1 MTNYS
6 DGYRPSTPHSGPY
19 PTGDPQ
25 KPDDVIDTEGALIWL
40 RWKRGESMDDIAP
53 SLGLSRS
60 VAYER
65 LKMLISGRSTP
76 NRLMLRAQAIERL
89 QDQYLKLQQ
98 TLEQRADM
106 TTSDLVKVVDLQR
119 KVVDTGAAL
128 TGIKVPVTESDDPDL
143 SDPEDWGPH
152 PVPDDQGK

>member
-1 MTNYS
+1 VTNY
-6 DGYRPSTPHSGPY
+6 DGYRPPTAHSGPY

-25 KPDDVIDTEGALIWL
+25 KPEDVIDTEAALVFL
-40 RWKRGESMDDIAP
+40 RWKRGESIDDIAP

-65 LKMLISGRSTP
+65 LKLLISGRSTP

-128 TGIKVPVTESDDPDL
+128 TGIKVPVTESDDGDL